1 MSSSASTRSSA
12 KASRNAKDMMVD
24 LLRRDQES
32 KAFFRRLGKEERQQG
47 QGKFRRTAR
56 RMRRALAGRLPRPNV
71 TFLRKE
77 ANRAEDA
84 AEQIWNELERSETK
98 IPIVD
103 GKWFIRDNLDRQT
116 IDATRAAAEAK
127 VHGMVQRH
135 RRTQRKG
142 RGKRGGGTRRRS
154 ARPRT
159 RSQRR
164 RRRSR

>member
-84 AEQIWNELERSETK
+84 AEQIWNELERRGTV
-98 IPIVD
+98 IPIVK
-103 GKWFIRDNLDRQT
+103 GKMRFDKQT
-116 IDATRAAAEAK
+116 FDATRAAAEAK